1 MQNVLTT
8 DLLETF
14 LLLPHIY
21 LLMSLQ
27 LFLIVFVIS
36 TVLGVAI
43 FGSRLSKKYH
53 KDIEMQGVSPTEVA
67 RCAKRNVVGHPASL
81 CVREC
86 VRACVRKEGRGGKK
100 KKESCLQPPTKTPT
114 GFSFAFYCSVFI
126 CCSLYFVISFFRS
139 SFYQRHYQI
148 RPTRLKQQSLKL

>member
-27 LFLIVFVIS
+27 LFLIVLVIS
-36 TVLGVAI
+36 KVLGVAI

-100 KKESCLQPPTKTPT
+100 KERELFAATHEDPDRLLLCVLLFRFHMLLSTLLSH
-114 GFSFAFYCSVFI
+114 FSILVLSTALSN
-126 CCSLYFVISFFRS
+126 S
-139 SFYQRHYQI
+139 
-148 RPTRLKQQSLKL
+148 TD